1 MKATLLSILAIALV
15 VGVLAAADVPTS
27 SRSQA
32 AIKRV
37 TPKLEAELGAK
48 GLEFG
53 APVFLRIF
61 KSTRELEVWI
71 ENGSRFDR
79 FKTYRICTFSGGLGP
94 KIRTGDHQ
102 SPEGFYF
109 VNPPRMNPSSQFH
122 LSFNL
127 GFPNTYDRA
136 HGRTGN
142 FLMVHGNCVSVGC
155 YAMTN
160 DGIEEIYALADAAL
174 RKGQPFFR
182 VHVFPFH
189 MTGKNLE
196 NHRDSRWLGFWRNLK
211 EGYDW
216 FMETGRPPNVEVKDR
231 RYVFSDS

>member
-1 MKATLLSILAIALV
+1 MKATVLLSLAIAMV
-15 VGVLAAADVPTS
+15 VGVTVAAEIPTS

-37 TPKLEAELGAK
+37 TPKLESELDAKGMELGS
-48 GLEFG
+48 
-53 APVFLRIF
+53 PIFLRIL
-61 KSTRELEVWI
+61 KATHELEVWI
-71 ENGSRFDR
+71 ENGSRFER
-79 FKTYRICTFSGGLGP
+79 FKTYRICTYSGDLGP

-109 VNPPRMNPSSQFH
+109 VSPARMNPSSQFH

-136 HGRTGN
+136 HGRTGSY
-142 FLMVHGNCVSVGC
+142 LMVHGSCVSIGC

-174 RKGQPFFR
+174 REGQPFFR

-189 MTGKNLE
+189 LTSKNLADYRE
-196 NHRDSRWLGFWRNLK
+196 SRWLGFWRNLK

-216 FMETGRPPNVEVKDR
+216 FVETGRPPNVDVEGG
-231 RYVFSDS
+231 RYVFSES